1 MNMACNANVF
11 RGANWKA
18 FKLLVYVHIAVT
30 TIFDFII
37 I

>member
-1 MNMACNANVF
+1 MEMYFVG
-11 RGANWKA
+11 RIKA